1 MWATSKKTASFRNN
15 LVFLG
20 LVALA
25 MVVLAAIVAY
35 QHALRLIDLGK
46 QVAHTYEVL
55 AELEATESQIRDVE
69 TAQRG
74 YVVIHEDFLGP
85 YRESLQK
92 IAARVHHL
100 ADLTIDS
107 PSQKEN
113 VSQLLSELQKELAFA
128 ETVMAARSSG
138 KINLALEITEA
149 SRGNEFTDKIR
160 DRVHDMR
167 VEERHLLT
175 LRTGSLNDN
184 STQMIMTVAL
194 LGLISLGLLLLLIV
208 SANMYLAERSR
219 IEGMSTAQYDVARAI
234 AESHDINTTI
244 ARVLSTICENL
255 AWDAGACWKV
265 NNEIGLLEC
274 TASWCADNA
283 RKEKL
288 FSNAGIESGI
298 SGIQT
303 EPNGNGAGLSSISI
317 TRSGESSNTS
327 LDSASDMNISSN
339 ILNSG
344 LEANSGERILAL
356 SRSSD
361 LPGKVWTSG
370 ESLWLSDLR
379 LAENSS
385 RSAVATANGLN
396 SGFVIPVFTDGKVS
410 AVFELFSIRK
420 REPDDRLLETLNT
433 ICSQLGQFI
442 SRRHSEDAFGAS
454 QARLH
459 AILTNMA
466 EAVIV
471 VDMAGRLTEGNPA
484 AEGIFGADRLSGSI
498 HEWTESCGIYDSS
511 KKTSYAVKDLPIFR
525 AITGGGVDGTEM
537 FIRNDVVPSGIWV
550 SATGRPLRDDDGE
563 LIGGIMVLRDISE
576 RKLAEKRVSEF
587 YSMVSHELRTPLTAI
602 RASLGL
608 MQGGVAGDLSEM
620 SRQLVDIG
628 REECDRLIRLINDIL
643 DIRKIEAGKLELK
656 LVEVK
661 PLALV
666 QTAIEGMKMVAEQHE
681 ISLAADASAVGLI
694 TCDEDRIL
702 QVLTNLIS
710 NAIKFS
716 PQGAPVIVNTE
727 WIDSEWLRFSVTD
740 RGAGIPS
747 DQVQRLFQKFQQLD
761 QSDTRSKGGTG
772 LGLAISKAII
782 EEHLGRIGVQSTVG
796 QGSTFYF
803 ELPRQQPE
811 SNGKLRRSADSIP
824 DIKSPAKS

>member
-1 MWATSKKTASFRNN
+1 MWVSSKKTASFRNN

-46 QVAHTYEVL
+46 QVAHTHEVL

-85 YRESLQK
+85 YREAVQK
-92 IAARVHHL
+92 VSSRVHRL
-100 ADLTIDS
+100 AELTLDS
-107 PSQKEN
+107 PSQQEN
-113 VSQLLSELQKELAFA
+113 VEQLLAELDKELEFSQKVV
-128 ETVMAARSSG
+128 EARSSG
-138 KINLALEITEA
+138 KINLALQETEA
-149 SRGNEFTDKIR
+149 GRGNRFTDRIR
-160 DRVHDMR
+160 ERIRDMR
-167 VEERHLLT
+167 VEERHLLA
-175 LRTGSLNDN
+175 LRTGSLNDS

-194 LGLISLGLLLLLIV
+194 LGLISLGLLMLLLV

-219 IEGMSTAQYDVARAI
+219 IEGMSTAQYDVARTI

-244 ARVLSTICENL
+244 AKVLSTVCENL
-255 AWDAGACWKV
+255 LWDAGACWRV
-265 NNEIGLLEC
+265 DIENNRLICSAFWSANSE
-274 TASWCADNA
+274 
-283 RKEKL
+283 RKDKL
-288 FSNAGIESGI
+288 FQEG
-298 SGIQT
+298 Q
-303 EPNGNGAGLSSISI
+303 LI
-317 TRSGESSNTS
+317 TKQQG
-327 LDSASDMNISSN
+327 
-339 ILNSG
+339 
-344 LEANSGERILAL
+344 
-356 SRSSD
+356 D
-361 LPGKVWTSG
+361 LPAEVWNRG
-370 ESLWLSDLR
+370 EAIWLSDLR
-379 LAENSS
+379 LQESSS
-385 RSAVATANGLN
+385 RSTLAVQNGIN
-396 SGFVIPVFTDGKVS
+396 SGFVLPVFTNGKVS
-410 AVFELFSIRK
+410 AIFELFSERR

-442 SRRHSEDAFGAS
+442 HRRHSEDALEAS

-459 AILTNMA
+459 AILANMA

-471 VDMAGRLTEGNPA
+471 ADMSGVVTESNPA
-484 AEGIFGADRLSGSI
+484 AERIFGYDRLSTSV
-498 HEWTESCGIYDSS
+498 HDWTESCGIFDSS
-511 KKTSYAVKDLPIFR
+511 KKTSYPVKDLPIFQ
-525 AITGGGVDGTEM
+525 AITGRGVDGAEM
-537 FIRNDVVPSGIWV
+537 FIRNDIVPSGIWV
-550 SATGRPLRDDDGE
+550 SATGRPLRDPDGQ

-656 LVEVK
+656 LIEVK
-661 PLALV
+661 PAQLI
-666 QTAIEGMKMVAEQHE
+666 QTAMEGMKTVAEE
-681 ISLAADASAVGLI
+681 SGISLSADSSAVGII

-702 QVLTNLIS
+702 QVLTNLVS

-716 PQGAPVIVNTE
+716 PAGAKVLVNSE
-727 WIDSEWLRFSVTD
+727 WLDSEWMRFAVVDQGS
-740 RGAGIPS
+740 GIPA
-747 DQVQRLFQKFQQLD
+747 DQMQRLFQKFQQLD

-772 LGLAISKAII
+772 LGLAICKAIV
-782 EEHLGRIGVQSTVG
+782 EEHHGKIGVHSVVG
-796 QGSTFYF
+796 KGSTFF
-803 ELPRQQPE
+803 FDLPREQPVE
-811 SNGKLRRSADSIP
+811 TKTDPEKMISLKTAM
-824 DIKSPAKS
+824 